1 MRPFALIVLLL
12 GCSSGALARQLAAP
26 DVPGPENLAKYYTAY
41 PAPISVIEN
50 LDGVF
55 KCEGPFALCAY
66 ATCVPIMGSDPPVAE
81 CGCYEFN
88 GTNIGFSPSILKKDL
103 KKSMLKACSHNGKC
117 LTVDAN
123 ATDFCESMNSGKM
136 YPGYDLVST
145 WNPNDWVLATN
156 QTGDVPA
163 GSAKPKMCTGGTA
176 TNCFAAACRRG
187 PPTST
192 AFPEGQPAYNATCY
206 CPYFTT
212 EKEPFL
218 MGNGT
223 NPCGPTDASELTKDT
238 LIYNG
243 A

>member
-1 MRPFALIVLLL
+1 MKK
-12 GCSSGALARQLAAP
+12 GCTSLNRGGRRKKEAAAP
-26 DVPGPENLAKYYTAY
+26 TQRLCRCTPTHPPSA
-41 PAPISVIEN
+41 PAPS
-50 LDGVF
+50 
-55 KCEGPFALCAY
+55 
-66 ATCVPIMGSDPPVAE
+66 
-81 CGCYEFN
+81 GC
-88 GTNIGFSPSILKKDL
+88 PAD
-103 KKSMLKACSHNGKC
+103 
-117 LTVDAN
+117 
-123 ATDFCESMNSGKM
+123 
-136 YPGYDLVST
+136 DLVST

-192 AFPEGQPAYNATCY
+192 ALPEGQPAYNATCY

-238 LIYNG
+238 IIYNG

>member
-1 MRPFALIVLLL
+1 MRPFALILLL
-12 GCSSGALARQLAAP
+12 VGCSSGAL
-26 DVPGPENLAKYYTAY
+26 AY

-66 ATCVPIMGSDPPVAE
+66 GWVAQQLHNAHYAHSMRFWTLI
-81 CGCYEFN
+81 GCYEFN
-88 GTNIGFSPSILKKDL
+88 GTNIGFSPSILRKDL
-103 KKSMLKACSHNGKC
+103 KKSMTKTCSHNGKC
-117 LTVDAN
+117 LTTEVN
-123 ATDFCESMNSGKM
+123 TTGFCGAMNDGTM
-136 YPGYDLVST
+136 YPGYELVST
-145 WNPNDWVLATN
+145 WNPNDWVTATN

-187 PPTST
+187 SPKST
-192 AFPEGQPAYNATCY
+192 ALPEGAPAYNATCY

-212 EKEPFL
+212 TKQPFL

-223 NPCGPTDASELTKDT
+223 NPCGPTDASELTNET